1 MAYGAEQELNTG
13 LSLLPPFHPNAENKA
28 ALAPTFFLPHPP
40 PKTFL
45 IWTMAS
51 MLNLFLQAE
60 GLNTERDPSPPPPF
74 PIPPPRPFTPPTSA
88 SFALPPPAAPAV
100 SREEE
105 LTSNPAVAAQQ
116 QGLGYPQAAHKIC
129 SASPVS

>member
-1 MAYGAEQELNTG
+1 MGLNKSWVLG
-13 LSLLPPFHPNAENKA
+13 FPSCPPSIPTRNTENKA
-28 ALAPTFFLPHPP
+28 ALAPTFFLSHPP

-60 GLNTERDPSPPPPF
+60 ELNTGRDPSPPPRF
-74 PIPPPRPFTPPTSA
+74 PVPPPRPPPTSPFFA
-88 SFALPPPAAPAV
+88 SPPPAAPAV

-105 LTSNPAVAAQQ
+105 LTSNPVVAAQQ
-116 QGLGYPQAAHKIC
+116 QGLGYPQAAHDKIC